1 MGNRVQQTLP
11 TSAGGKVAMNAALRF
26 PARVERL
33 TVVDIAPVTQAPRK
47 PVQQLYRVL
56 GRRHTRRI

>member
-1 MGNRVQQTLP
+1 
-11 TSAGGKVAMNAALRF
+11 MNAALRF